1 MNRESVMA
9 LDWALVNLKLF
20 ASEFL
25 DDVFTSSFLGM
36 SSLFFISGVSYYVLL
51 IRIIDV
57 VTGVLK
63 YFTMVSLVC
72 LLPNFC

>member
-63 YFTMVSLVC
+63 YFTMIGPVC

>member
-36 SSLFFISGVSYYVLL
+36 SSLFFILGVSY
-51 IRIIDV
+51 
-57 VTGVLK
+57 
-63 YFTMVSLVC
+63 
-72 LLPNFC
+72 